1 MNITFNVSNI
11 TTPAEREA
19 WQRSQNLMK
28 EIHNRANSLMDKDNL
43 PGFDSNV
50 EDGFVEFS
58 DPDRGNG
65 KVVFNPGTGELKEM
79 ETFDG
84 SSYVK
89 FQKKAEEPG
98 KEELYYELAELDEN
112 SDPDATL
119 VERVR
124 YNKETGTITYFNN
137 Y

>member
-28 EIHNRANSLMDKDNL
+28 EIHNRANSLMDQDNL

-58 DPDRGNG
+58 DPDHGNG
-65 KVVFNPGTGELKEM
+65 KVVFNIP
-79 ETFDG
+79 
-84 SSYVK
+84 
-89 FQKKAEEPG
+89 
-98 KEELYYELAELDEN
+98 
-112 SDPDATL
+112 
-119 VERVR
+119 
-124 YNKETGTITYFNN
+124 
-137 Y
+137 